1 MIKRTEIKLEL
12 ISDIDLYLFIEKG
25 IKGCISYIAKR
36 YSKASNKYMKCYDSS
51 KECKFIMSLN
61 ANDLYGCAMSRNLYY
76 NGFKWLNWEEIDKF
90 DENAI
95 DKNSPVGHIPNILMN
110 YMICLIVIH

>member
-1 MIKRTEIKLEL
+1 MLKRTEIKLEL
-12 ISDIDLYLFIEKG
+12 ISDINLHLFTENG

-61 ANDLYGCAMSRNLYY
+61 ANDLYGWAMSKNLYY

-90 DENAI
+90 DENSI
-95 DKNSPVGHIPNILMN
+95 DKNSIVGHILNIVMN
-110 YMICLIVIH
+110 YMIYLIVIH

>member
-1 MIKRTEIKLEL
+1 
-12 ISDIDLYLFIEKG
+12 
-25 IKGCISYIAKR
+25 
-36 YSKASNKYMKCYDSS
+36 MKCYDSS

-61 ANDLYGCAMSRNLYY
+61 ANGLYGWAMSKNLYY